1 MTTAEIYKVLKEHA
15 FPVYQ
20 DPRTEK
26 GDRRIYKELLK
37 SLPTSQLEEILL
49 MLQEDR
55 QTPPWELEEYVGWM
69 LIQEQSPARPVH
81 RNESV
86 TMLMRWFED
95 LKSGKVSYAYAQLK
109 RRYPQQSYDVQKKIL
124 RLFLRRT
131 TSSANWAAARLS
143 ESWIPSLADDVR
155 RCWENRRFDAD
166 NATLAR
172 LVLRVLPK
180 TYLLPQAAVLES
192 MAGYKAVCLSLGN
205 FPGFRLDE
213 SRLNIPEWFQVI
225 STLRRPVK
233 GSVITAKLNAYLS
246 GLAESGDYPR
256 DIVRPGF
263 RFLYDFTYY
272 ILPSLRRLGATEH
285 LAYLAR
291 LESRAAA
298 KASRQP
304 LDKRMACFLD
314 YIHFVAS

>member
-1 MTTAEIYKVLKEHA
+1 M
-15 FPVYQ
+15 
-20 DPRTEK
+20 
-26 GDRRIYKELLK
+26 
-37 SLPTSQLEEILL
+37 
-49 MLQEDR
+49 
-55 QTPPWELEEYVGWM
+55 
-69 LIQEQSPARPVH
+69 
-81 RNESV
+81 
-86 TMLMRWFED
+86 
-95 LKSGKVSYAYAQLK
+95 
-109 RRYPQQSYDVQKKIL
+109 
-124 RLFLRRT
+124 
-131 TSSANWAAARLS
+131 
-143 ESWIPSLADDVR
+143 
-155 RCWENRRFDAD
+155 
-166 NATLAR
+166 R
-172 LVLRVLPK
+172 LV
-180 TYLLPQAAVLES
+180 QAADR
-192 MAGYKAVCLSLGN
+192 G
-205 FPGFRLDE
+205 LDE

-246 GLAESGDYPR
+246 GLAENGDYPR

-314 YIHFVAS
+314 YIHFVVS